1 MEENYVYPIKVEK
14 EEGVYNISFVD
25 FPDLMTCVDN
35 EEDIITEAQELLAVP
50 IIDYKDRNIELPKST
65 KNLKDSIYVQVW
77 LPYYRTKVKEIYVK
91 KTLTIPSWLDM
102 LAKENKINFSAT
114 LVKGLKEELGLD
126 KKE

>member
-1 MEENYVYPIKVEK
+1 
-14 EEGVYNISFVD
+14 
-25 FPDLMTCVDN
+25 MTCVDN
-35 EEDIITEAQELLAVP
+35 EEDIITEAQELLAVT